1 MSQSLLHRRRRTSPL
16 SSVWEPPLALDQNNK
31 ALTVSTA
38 LARVPLTYVHLNPGW
53 CWSIALKADDI
64 QTLKAKFGFNPDEK
78 FAIPKDTYDAYAAI
92 AARGAKLESEWN
104 TLLSSYAKRFP
115 NEHAELTRRISGKLP
130 DNWEKLLPTY
140 KVSDAAQASR
150 KLSELVL
157 TALTPNLPELIG
169 GSADLTPSNLT
180 KVKATTDF
188 QPENTGLGTYRGTY
202 IRFGVRE
209 HAMGAI
215 ANGLHAYGAI
225 VPFVAT
231 FLVSSV
237 RKIERNRP
245 LSR

>member
-1 MSQSLLHRRRRTSPL
+1 M
-16 SSVWEPPLALDQNNK
+16 
-31 ALTVSTA
+31 
-38 LARVPLTYVHLNPGW
+38 
-53 CWSIALKADDI
+53 
-64 QTLKAKFGFNPDEK
+64 
-78 FAIPKDTYDAYAAI
+78 
-92 AARGAKLESEWN
+92 
-104 TLLSSYAKRFP
+104 
-115 NEHAELTRRISGKLP
+115 
-130 DNWEKLLPTY
+130 
-140 KVSDAAQASR
+140 
-150 KLSELVL
+150 

-169 GSADLTPSNLT
+169 GSADLTSSNLT